1 MFTDL
6 APIVHRTNWNLTRVP
21 VMREGDTYHVFVGDN
36 HIRHYKED
44 TLPDCIKSRLT
55 MILASPHQINSDRTI
70 AKMQIYN
77 ADVPNPD
84 FDEIGWRASDSY
96 FCIILPHQDLLSL
109 KGETI
114 DRRRTCL

>member
-1 MFTDL
+1 
-6 APIVHRTNWNLTRVP
+6 
-21 VMREGDTYHVFVGDN
+21 MREGDTYHVFVGDN

>member
-1 MFTDL
+1 
-6 APIVHRTNWNLTRVP
+6 
-21 VMREGDTYHVFVGDN
+21 MREGDTYHVFVGDN
-36 HIRHYKED
+36 HVRHYKED
-44 TLPDCIKSRLT
+44 TLPDCIKYKLT
-55 MILASPHQINSDRTI
+55 MILASPHQIHSDRTI